1 MTEKNQIGHNET
13 RIKNATAILRR
24 HEHRIGYSC
33 KVCGNPI
40 DANSPDDVYKS
51 SSVYQCWKFDWIER
65 NHQCHECN
73 NTTTLYWHPEGHKFH
88 DCASL
93 EEIKRKISKDNRRK
107 IQQQIICKGWQD
119 TRLINLP

>member
-1 MTEKNQIGHNET
+1 MTEKNQIGENET

-24 HEHRIGYSC
+24 HEHKIGYSC

-65 NHQCHECN
+65 NHQCHEL
-73 NTTTLYWHPEGHKFH
+73 TILQHYTG
-88 DCASL
+88 
-93 EEIKRKISKDNRRK
+93 IQKDTNSM
-107 IQQQIICKGWQD
+107 IVH
-119 TRLINLP
+119 L